1 MKRDY
6 LGRRFGPLLIA
17 FIGIIGLVL
26 ALLFL
31 LPSHWPEGSI
41 FVPRDLPT
49 LKEALEEVKPG
60 GTIVLQAGEGPF
72 YGPVV
77 VAIEGITIASSGLAS
92 LEGKGGEPAI
102 AIRADGVTVR
112 GLRVSAPA
120 IGVSVEGSRC
130 TLDRIFV
137 ESTPIGVRITGSS
150 AGEFSSI
157 RVEGSDTAVEVSAC
171 VGSSFNDLVI
181 VSPAD
186 SGIVLIDSR
195 ANLIAGVRISG
206 GKIGISLEGSDE
218 NGLSAVT
225 IEGCVDVGVRF
236 AASNENRLTDSFMR
250 RVDTAVVIENA
261 QGNLVEDCRIEDA
274 AVGCSLRQAVQNGIT
289 RTTFVGV
296 HDAGVLV
303 IGSRENAIFYNRFS
317 RFGDAGVMLQG
328 SERSLVLANVV
339 EAGMRGITSENSSD
353 SRILRNVVSRMG
365 LVGVAIIDGADDRI
379 LDNRVVQGPLGIVIV
394 RSSGETASRNRI
406 ESSDSIGL
414 ALLNGSDNGTISE
427 NQIRD
432 NATGILLA
440 YSGRENLSE
449 NEIFGNSTGLRIYR
463 TGPATRI
470 ERNTFVSN
478 AIGLKQDEVLNL
490 EQTALDRLGVK
501 AEEGEEKASPI
512 IVNNVFDRNLKFD
525 VENDGSDP
533 LYVAGNWWGGIGNG
547 RTPEEA
553 VVSSGVILPESAWKG
568 RVAIG
573 TATGIA
579 ERILG
584 HILCHALIEGGY
596 QVIDLIG
603 LGEERKV
610 EEALRSRD
618 VDIVW
623 LTVLEDP
630 SSQPTEQTGFG
641 SLTIPA
647 EERAIAVVSEALAER
662 LAKPSLSA
670 LAAYGVNTPLVVA
683 APRSLSAAEGLVEA
697 YGISPAR
704 GGIQWADAL
713 EEVEALLKFGVAD
726 LAIVPSLEESLTLSG
741 FIALRDDRNVAK
753 GESLILM
760 FENDLTERYPDIRG
774 IIADLAPRLT
784 TSVLHELVSRV
795 RLFGKLPEEAV
806 EDFFEKKGGYVE

>member
-31 LPSHWPEGSI
+31 LPFRWPEGSI

-77 VAIEGITIASSGLAS
+77 VATEGITIASSGLAS

-150 AGEFSSI
+150 EGEFSSL
-157 RVEGSDTAVEVSAC
+157 RVEGSETAFEVSSC
-171 VGSSFNDLVI
+171 VGSSFEDLTI
-181 VSPAD
+181 ASPAD

-195 ANLIAGVRISG
+195 ANLITGIRISG

-225 IEGCVDVGVRF
+225 IEDCTDAGVRF
-236 AASNENRLTDSFMR
+236 AASNENRFTDSALR
-250 RVDTAVVIENA
+250 RVNTAVVIENA
-261 QGNLVEDCRIEDA
+261 QGNIIENCRVEDT
-274 AVGCSLRQAVQNGIT
+274 AVGCSLRQAVQNAIT
-289 RTTFVGV
+289 RTTFVDV
-296 HDAGVLV
+296 RDTGVLV
-303 IGSRENAIFYNRFS
+303 IGSRENAISYNRFS
-317 RFGDAGVMLQG
+317 RFGDAGISLQD
-328 SERSLVLANVV
+328 SERSLILANAL
-339 EAGMRGITSENSSD
+339 ESGTTGIRSGSSSD
-353 SRILRNVVSRMG
+353 SRILRNVVSGMG
-365 LVGVAIIDGADDRI
+365 LAGIVVIDGGGDRI
-379 LDNRVVQGPLGIVIV
+379 LDNEAVRGQLGIVIV
-394 RSSGETASRNRI
+394 HSSGEIALRNKI
-406 ESSDSIGL
+406 ALNDDIGL
-414 ALLNGSDNGTISE
+414 ALLNGSDNSTISE
-427 NQIRD
+427 NRIRE

-440 YSGRENLSE
+440 FSGRGGNLSE

-470 ERNTFVSN
+470 ERNTIVSN
-478 AIGLKQDEVLNL
+478 TIGLKQEEAFDLDE
-490 EQTALDRLGVK
+490 TALNRLGVK

-512 IVNNVFDRNLKFD
+512 IVNNIFDRNLEFD

-533 LYVAGNWWGGIGNG
+533 LYVAGNWWGGIGSG
-547 RTPEEA
+547 RTPEGA

-573 TATGIA
+573 SATGIA

-584 HILCHALIEGGY
+584 HILRHALIEGGY

-603 LGEERKV
+603 LGKGGRV
-610 EEALRSRD
+610 EDALRSRD

-623 LTVLEDP
+623 LTVLEGP
-630 SSQPTEQTGFG
+630 SSQPTARAGFD
-641 SLTIPA
+641 SLAIPA
-647 EERAIAVVSEALAER
+647 EETAIAVVSEAVVER
-662 LAKPSLSA
+662 LAEPTLSA
-670 LAAYGVNTPLVVA
+670 LAAYGADDPPVVA

-697 YGISPAR
+697 YRISPAR
-704 GGIQWADAL
+704 GGIQWADTL
-713 EEVEALLKFGVAD
+713 EEVEALLKFGAAD
-726 LAIVPSLEESLTLSG
+726 LAIVPSLEESLTLAG
-741 FIALRDDRNVAK
+741 FVALRDDRNVAK
-753 GESLILM
+753 GEPLILM
-760 FENDLTERYPDIRG
+760 FADDLSERYPGIRG
-774 IIADLAPRLT
+774 IIADLAPRL
-784 TSVLHELVSRV
+784 
-795 RLFGKLPEEAV
+795 KLPAEAA
-806 EDFFEKKGGYVE
+806 EGFFEKKGGYLE